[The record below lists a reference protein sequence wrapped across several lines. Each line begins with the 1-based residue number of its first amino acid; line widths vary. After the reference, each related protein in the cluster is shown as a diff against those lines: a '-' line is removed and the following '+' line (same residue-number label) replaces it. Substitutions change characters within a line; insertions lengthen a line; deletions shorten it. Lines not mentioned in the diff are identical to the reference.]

1 MKLHDVLQRLRLL
14 RTVRP
19 EEDADEAENAVNLTR
34 ILRERFSVGS
44 EDVAS
49 ASSFAHRISWVDWQD
64 SLGEFGIQLRH
75 FGRRGTASLGNSK
88 QVVIRL
94 DSGQWQM
101 QQRSPGGW
109 ETVARDW
116 GRESLRAYLIKNGP
130 PRHPLF
136 KRRQSRTS

>member
-49 ASSFAHRISWVDWQD
+49 ASSFANRISWVDWQD

-101 QQRSPGGW
+101 QQR
-109 ETVARDW
+109 
-116 GRESLRAYLIKNGP
+116 
-130 PRHPLF
+130 
-136 KRRQSRTS
+136 